1 MSIIKKYFTFLFF
14 FILLNLHSRINA
26 QYVAKNFEHIDPKN
40 INTLSSTATI
50 LNFTLDW
57 NFGQVFSKTIIDTN
71 NFIITTGF
79 LQAQNKDYIIMLPTA
94 IASIYDSAYIGIK
107 IFPNPVISKLFV
119 YESVRAVKIVSI
131 HLYNINGKL
140 LNTIDNQ
147 FELNTSPYIVNFE
160 TIAPGYYIIAVTF
173 DDIFH
178 KRYVNKFKI
187 IKL

>member
-1 MSIIKKYFTFLFF
+1 MYIAKNKFG
-14 FILLNLHSRINA
+14 FILCCVLYNCYLIANA

-57 NFGQVFSKTIIDTN
+57 NIGQVFSKTQIDSN
-71 NFIITTGF
+71 NIIITTGF
-79 LQAQNKDYIIMLPTA
+79 LQAQNKDYIILLPTA

-119 YESVRAVKIVSI
+119 YESVRGVKIVSI

-147 FELNTSPYIVNFE
+147 FELNTSPFTVNFE
-160 TIAPGYYIIAVTF
+160 TIASGYYIIAVTF
-173 DDIFH
+173 DNIFH